1 VDDEAQTEL
10 KATIEARKELGPEH
24 EEHLIA
30 GFLDRIEKEID
41 RRVDQ
46 RVDQRV
52 GHRRRGNLPL
62 AAQIGP
68 MVPIVIF
75 AGIFGG
81 STAVIVA
88 LLVVAAIVVFS
99 ELRR

>member
-1 VDDEAQTEL
+1 MDDEAQTEL

-30 GFLDRIEKEID
+30 GFLDRIEQEID
-41 RRVDQ
+41 RRVE
-46 RVDQRV
+46 QRV

-62 AAQIGP
+62 PAQIGP
-68 MVPIVIF
+68 MIPIVIF

-81 STAVIVA
+81 TVGVVVA
-88 LLVVAAIVVFS
+88 LLAVVLLIAINA
-99 ELRR
+99 LRQ